1 MKLSKTFDKSLW
13 VFHVN
18 SGSCN
23 ACDIEIVSS
32 VTPRYDV
39 ERFGIKL
46 VGTPRHADVLLFT
59 GPVIKKTKERVL
71 RIYEQTP
78 DPKVVMVIGNCA
90 STTGVYYDSYAV
102 EGPIDTLLPDDAN
115 LIYVNGC
122 PVRPENIINGVKEAW
137 LYLEELRGDQ
147 G

>member
-1 MKLSKTFDKSLW
+1 MKLSKTFDKALW

-23 ACDIEIVSS
+23 GCDIEIVAAI
-32 VTPRYDV
+32 TPRYDT

-46 VGTPRHADVLLFT
+46 VGSPRHADVLLFT
-59 GPVIKKTKERVL
+59 GPVTKRMKDRVL
-71 RIYEQTP
+71 RVYEQTP
-78 DPKVVMVIGNCA
+78 DPKVVLIIGNCA

-102 EGPIDTLLPDDAN
+102 EGPIDRLLPDDAHI
-115 LIYVNGC
+115 LYVNGC

-137 LYLEELRGDQ
+137 MYLEKLRGDNK
-147 G
+147 

>member
-1 MKLSKTFDKSLW
+1 MELSKTFDKALW

-23 ACDIEIVSS
+23 ACDIEIVST

-78 DPKVVMVIGNCA
+78 DPKVVLVIGNCA
-90 STTGVYYDSYAV
+90 STTGVYYDSYAI
-102 EGPIDTLLPDDAN
+102 EGPIDRLLPDDAHI
-115 LIYVNGC
+115 IYVNGC

-137 LYLEELRGDQ
+137 LYLEELRGD
-147 G
+147 

>member
-1 MKLSKTFDKSLW
+1 MELSKTFDKSLW

-23 ACDIEIVSS
+23 ACDIEIVAS

-71 RIYEQTP
+71 RVYEQTP
-78 DPKVVMVIGNCA
+78 DPKVVMIIGNCA

>member
-1 MKLSKTFDKSLW
+1 MKLSKTFDKALW

-23 ACDIEIVSS
+23 ACDIEIVSTI
-32 VTPRYDV
+32 TPRYDV

-59 GPVIKKTKERVL
+59 GPVITKTKERVM

-78 DPKVVMVIGNCA
+78 DPKVVLAIGNCA
-90 STTGVYYDSYAV
+90 STTGVYYDSYAI
-102 EGPIDTLLPDDAN
+102 EGPIDNLLPDDAH

-137 LYLEELRGDQ
+137 LYLEELRGDDE
-147 G
+147 